1 MNVFTLLGVGGI
13 QLGVPT
19 VSQTFSVSDESTGT
33 LNLSFG
39 TGDLVSVLG
48 SGFTAKLEVSDGA
61 GGWVP
66 VDQGSVG
73 GGLLDLLGL
82 FGSGASAKIEGLA
95 AGQYRFTLSMD
106 PALVAVGSTATA
118 TLSVDNESLVDFNV
132 TGGEVSG
139 NVITDNGVDG
149 LPDSPGTS
157 ADATVEEVNGVTVDP
172 AQPTVIHGLYGDLT
186 ISANGDYSYT
196 PNGDPA
202 DIGKVDSFAY
212 ELVTAAGGTASA
224 TLYVRIDSTDSN
236 VTWSSTDPSAP
247 GTVAV
252 VATDD
257 IGTAQIDLVH
267 PVVET
272 ELNDITYSP
281 PLAGF
286 RTKEGDAFTVAADT
300 SVEVAVSRSFAGVGV
315 LPTTTI
321 VLQKLDG
328 ATWKPVAGQT
338 TTDPTHTFTIS
349 EAGEYRVTSTT
360 GALITLGT
368 VTVEQTLHTT
378 LLTELVTG
386 PVTAATGNVQDAD
399 TLGSTLTVLSVLVN
413 GSYVIPGQTGAVVH
427 GQYGTLTLH
436 ADGDYSYVPNAG
448 LAVADIGK
456 VDSFTYKLTTPGG
469 QEDTATLYVRLDSP
483 DVDLVWDDAHP
494 GNPGTEAPGFAAA
507 SFEQASFEEDSSHAT
522 ITEGANGADHI
533 AIHDTEFAAV
543 DGGDGFDTLAWDGGD
558 ATIDLS
564 LLVGKVSNI
573 ESIDLNDFSAVNL
586 TLSLEDLVAVTAPET
601 DRLFIQGDEQ
611 DSVHLTGNWSVG
623 ATQLENGQ
631 EYVVYTSQEDET
643 HQLWVQSGVNVV

>member
-1 MNVFTLLGVGGI
+1 MNAGV
-13 QLGVPT
+13 
-19 VSQTFSVSDESTGT
+19 S
-33 LNLSFG
+33 
-39 TGDLVSVLG
+39 
-48 SGFTAKLEVSDGA
+48 AKLEVSDGA
-61 GGWVP
+61 GNWLP
-66 VDQGSVG
+66 VAQGSQP

-82 FGSGASAKIEGLA
+82 FSGAATSAKIEGL
-95 AGQYRFTLSMD
+95 GSGEYRFTLSAN
-106 PALVAVGSTATA
+106 PTLVGVLTSATA
-118 TLSVDNESLVDFNV
+118 KLSVDSQSLTDFDV
-132 TGGEVSG
+132 TAARVTG
-139 NVITDNGVDG
+139 NVIIDNGVDG
-149 LPDSPGTS
+149 TPDNTGI
-157 ADATVEEVNGVTVDP
+157 AHDATVAQVNGQAITPIAGESSIV
-172 AQPTVIHGLYGDLT
+172 QGLYGSLT
-186 ISANGDYSYT
+186 ISADGTYKYT
-196 PNGDPA
+196 PDAIAANV
-202 DIGKVDSFAY
+202 GKVDSFAY
-212 ELVTAAGGTASA
+212 TLTTPGGGTASA
-224 TLYVRIDSTDSN
+224 NLYVRIGSVDSS
-236 VTWSSTDPSAP
+236 VTWSPTDPSAP
-247 GTVAV
+247 GTVTV

-257 IGTAQIDLVH
+257 IGTAQIDLVP

-281 PLAGF
+281 PVIGS

-300 SVEVAVSRSFAGVGV
+300 SVEVAVSRSFVGLGV

-321 VLQKLDG
+321 VLEKWDG
-328 ATWKPVAGQT
+328 STWKPVPGQT
-338 TTDPTHTFTIS
+338 TNDPTHTFTIS
-349 EAGEYRVTSTT
+349 EAGDYRVTSTT
-360 GALITLGT
+360 GALVSAGTIT
-368 VTVEQTLHTT
+368 VTQTLHTT
-378 LLTELVTG
+378 LLTEFVTG
-386 PVTAATGNVQDAD
+386 PVTAATGNVLALSDHSAAD
-399 TLGSTLTVLSVLVN
+399 SLGSTLTVLSVLV
-413 GSYVIPGQTGAVVH
+413 GGAYVIPGQTGAVVH

-448 LAVADIGK
+448 LPVADIGK

-494 GNPGTEAPGFAAA
+494 GNPGTEALGFAAA
-507 SFEQASFEEDSSHAT
+507 SFEQTSFEEQSSHAT
-522 ITEGANGADHI
+522 ITEGANGDDHI

-558 ATIDLS
+558 ATINLS
-564 LLVGKVSNI
+564 LLVGKVSDI

-611 DSVHLTGNWSVG
+611 DSVQLTGNWSVG